1 MIRSVAVASTLAVLL
16 LTGCASRP
24 LLPVDGGDRAV
35 QLEAAPTWSFR
46 GRIAVSD
53 GREGGSGRVEW
64 RIDGDYYLVEVR
76 APVSGTTWRLSG
88 GDGLAQ
94 LDGVHPEPV
103 RDVDPEA
110 LLAREVGWHLPVA
123 AARDWVR
130 GVPVD
135 GGSARILPDGAG
147 LPAQIVEQGW
157 RIDYL
162 DWFPAEAGRP
172 ALPRR
177 LVARRGPHE
186 VRLAVSDW
194 RLGE

>member
-1 MIRSVAVASTLAVLL
+1 MRGVVAAPVLAVLL
-16 LTGCASRP
+16 FAGCAVRP
-24 LLPVDGGDRAV
+24 PLPVDGGDRVA
-35 QLEAAPTWSFR
+35 QLDAAPTWSFR

-53 GREGGSGRVEW
+53 GRDGGSGRVEW
-64 RIDGDYYLVEVR
+64 RIDGDYYLIEVR
-76 APVSGTTWRLSG
+76 APVAGTTWRLSG
-88 GDGLAQ
+88 NAGLAQ

-110 LLAREVGWHLPVA
+110 LLAREVGWHLPVD

-135 GGSARILPDGAG
+135 RRGARVLLDGAG

-177 LVARRGPHE
+177 LVARRAPHE
-186 VRLAVSDW
+186 VRLAVADW
-194 RLGE
+194 RLDE